1 MARPRQ
7 PALRGGTPGTGAGA
21 LGCGRL
27 AWWCGMSTETSPE
40 RDLLLRRLA
49 GQRRHILDQLT
60 GLTDDQVRRPVLPS
74 GWTCLGLV
82 RHLTLSDERYWF
94 EVVMAGQ
101 PLDFW
106 PEGDNPDWTVADDEP
121 VDKVVGDYHA
131 AVERSDAIIAG
142 LRLADPPAQP
152 EPWWSEAGLSF
163 PDLRTV
169 VVHVIV
175 ETATHAGHLD
185 AVRELLDGK
194 QHLVL

>member
-1 MARPRQ
+1 
-7 PALRGGTPGTGAGA
+7 
-21 LGCGRL
+21 
-27 AWWCGMSTETSPE
+27 MSIETSSE

-49 GQRRHILDQLT
+49 GQRRHVLDQVE
-60 GLTDDQVRRPVLPS
+60 GLSDAQLRQPVLPS
-74 GWTCLGLV
+74 GWSCLGLL

-106 PEGDNPDWTVADDEP
+106 PEGANADWLVDADEP
-121 VDKVVGDYHA
+121 A
-131 AVERSDAIIAG
+131 ASVISAYRAAIERSDAVVAN
-142 LRLADPPAQP
+142 LSLDAPPATH
-152 EPWWSEAGLSF
+152 EDWWAESGQSF

-169 VVHVIV
+169 LVHVLV

-194 QHLVL
+194 QYLSI